1 MKGFSMSDNSID
13 INNKENIKSP
23 THETLN
29 TDSADL
35 MSLISSAEG
44 DADVSAQIT
53 SMEHYHYKFVRKVAL
68 FISRI
73 IVFLA
78 GFITTRQSRYNMHII
93 NSLKIIDNN
102 FKQLDRI
109 NYEVQQLN
117 NTVEGLRYGHIDTRS
132 LIGKLTDDYPVI
144 KNSIEELR
152 QEHATT
158 KNSIEGILNNHSK
171 IENSIEELRQEYTTA
186 KNSIED
192 ILNNHSETKNSIEEL
207 RQKHITTKNSIEG
220 ILNNHSKIKDSIE
233 ELRQEHTTAKNSIE
247 GILNNHSE
255 TKNSIEVEIS
265 KTHEEL
271 RDLNNQL
278 SERVSI
284 INEHARIID
293 NIKNNIIAQDRRL
306 SIFLE
311 EARKRL
317 PNKFNK
323 EQLKIFTDEEQH
335 LLDAL
340 YVSFED
346 QFRGTREDIKKR
358 ARVYLPLIQ
367 KAKKENDINSILDLG
382 CGRGEWLEL
391 LKEEK
396 FVASGVDKNSI
407 LIKQCKEY
415 GLDVIVS
422 DVITYLRRLPDNSL
436 NVVTGFHI
444 IEHLPFDSFIKLL
457 DETVRV
463 LKPGGLAIFETPNP
477 QNVIV
482 GSYAFYMDPT
492 HRNPLPAPM
501 IKFTAESRGLYN
513 VDILELHP
521 FDESF
526 HVTGSELAE
535 RFNKLFYGPQDYAVI
550 GWKVQN

>member
-1 MKGFSMSDNSID
+1 MSDNSID

-23 THETLN
+23 THETPI
-29 TDSADL
+29 TESADL
-35 MSLISSAEG
+35 TSLISSAEG
-44 DADVSAQIT
+44 DADAGAQVT

-68 FISRI
+68 FVSRI

-78 GFITTRQSRYNMHII
+78 GFITTRQRKYNMHII
-93 NSLKIIDNN
+93 NSLKIIDSNL
-102 FKQLDRI
+102 KQLDRI

-132 LIGKLTDDYPVI
+132 LIEKLTNDFPDI
-144 KNSIEELR
+144 KDSIEELR
-152 QEHATT
+152 QEGTTT
-158 KNSIEGILNNHSK
+158 KNSIKGILNNHSEIK
-171 IENSIEELRQEYTTA
+171 NSLEELRQEYTTA
-186 KNSIED
+186 KNSIE
-192 ILNNHSETKNSIEEL
+192 
-207 RQKHITTKNSIEG
+207 G
-220 ILNNHSKIKDSIE
+220 ILSNHSKIKDSIE
-233 ELRQEHTTAKNSIE
+233 ELRQEHTTTKNSIE
-247 GILNNHSE
+247 GILNNISE
-255 TKNSIEVEIS
+255 TKNSLEEEIS

-284 INEHARIID
+284 INEHAGIID
-293 NIKNNIIAQDRRL
+293 NIKNNIIVQDSRL

-323 EQLKIFTDEEQH
+323 KQLEIFTDEEQH

-367 KAKKENDINSILDLG
+367 KAKKENDTNSILDLG

-396 FVASGVDKNSI
+396 YVASGVDKNSI

-415 GLDVIVS
+415 GLDVIEN

-550 GWKVQN
+550 GWKAQN